1 MDSRSTEDQFRNTHI
16 DERLGEPETPSPP
29 LENVDG
35 TIFPGAEAD
44 EDAVDEESSN
54 DAEDT
59 SSSSMNSAEYDEML
73 NQLGDRLNECLRTK
87 DAIVKAFD
95 DSLARYEEE
104 DFRAFQL
111 LDCHIK
117 DARKAAE
124 SDVRRTD
131 MMDWYIKAP
140 DYVTD
145 AIGALSGYHHREV
158 LATFRLYTMERPDIS
173 DRLHSEQ
180 LYAARQ
186 DDTEEFSKHFSSFG
200 YEKKFGVK
208 DGDPTTWIPRFHGF
222 ETVGYLAVNFEVRV
236 IKVQHAQAWEHYPQA
251 NYHSSVEYM
260 LALWVFNARQ
270 AILTDGFPGKDTMS
284 DNDKF
289 ILVELLNRMV
299 RYGKSLPSPDNP
311 AAVEAARVARE
322 AADEETAAAAQEES
336 EEDDEDGDGEEGEDG
351 SAEDGEVDDEDVGD
365 EPGEIGAE

>member
-1 MDSRSTEDQFRNTHI
+1 MDSRSTADSFRNTHI

-29 LENVDG
+29 LENVEG
-35 TIFPGAEAD
+35 TIVPGAEVD
-44 EDAVDEESSN
+44 GDAAEEESSN

-59 SSSSMNSAEYDEML
+59 SDASMNSAEYDEML

-87 DAIVKAFD
+87 EAIVKAFD

-124 SDVRRTD
+124 SDVRRSD
-131 MMDWYIKAP
+131 IMDWYIKAP
-140 DYVTD
+140 DYVTE
-145 AIGALSGYHHREV
+145 AIGALSRYHHREV

-173 DRLHSEQ
+173 HGVHAEQ
-180 LYAARQ
+180 LYAATQ
-186 DDTEEFSKHFSSFG
+186 DDTEEFSKYFSSFG
-200 YEKKFGVK
+200 YEDRFG
-208 DGDPTTWIPRFHGF
+208 
-222 ETVGYLAVNFEVRV
+222 TVGYLAVNFEVRV
-236 IKVQHAQAWEHYPQA
+236 IKVEHAQAWEHYPQA
-251 NYHSSVEYM
+251 DYHSSIEYL

-311 AAVEAARVARE
+311 AAVEAARVAQE
-322 AADEETAAAAQEES
+322 TADEEAAADAQEINEENNNDDSEQEGEEES
-336 EEDDEDGDGEEGEDG
+336 EDGSEKDDEVNDGNVHEDEGELGAGGISDGDGD
-351 SAEDGEVDDEDVGD
+351 EV
-365 EPGEIGAE
+365 